1 MIYKLLSSALIVG
14 FLSVGQFAFSQ
25 VANGSFESN
34 LGLPSN
40 TGEWSLVN
48 DWSNSGSTS
57 SSPDY
62 YHTNGTYGGDLPET
76 PIAFVNPQDGN
87 AVMGFA
93 ATGQKG
99 TSYREYLS
107 NKLMQPL
114 TTGSKYVVSFYITN
128 GQRIA
133 GSSSGLGA
141 SHMGIYLSSSTPNQI
156 GTSPL
161 HVTPQFEKQTPLYSN
176 TWTRISFA
184 FIADQDFEHLTI
196 GVFGDD
202 ADKQMIKF
210 EGSSPSISYYFIDNF
225 KIEEVSQ
232 EITISYDNTKGPTP
246 KVESEDEDLPDFF
259 VPNTFTPNG
268 DGENDV
274 FLPIAPNNEDFTLNI
289 YNRWGEMVFTTDD
302 PKMGWNGH
310 CGGGECVAQDTY
322 IWEIGYVGIAE
333 NELSVEKV
341 IRGTVNLIK

>member
-141 SHMGIYLSSSTPNQI
+141 
-156 GTSPL
+156 
-161 HVTPQFEKQTPLYSN
+161 
-176 TWTRISFA
+176 
-184 FIADQDFEHLTI
+184 
-196 GVFGDD
+196 
-202 ADKQMIKF
+202 
-210 EGSSPSISYYFIDNF
+210 
-225 KIEEVSQ
+225 
-232 EITISYDNTKGPTP
+232 
-246 KVESEDEDLPDFF
+246 
-259 VPNTFTPNG
+259 
-268 DGENDV
+268 
-274 FLPIAPNNEDFTLNI
+274 
-289 YNRWGEMVFTTDD
+289 
-302 PKMGWNGH
+302 
-310 CGGGECVAQDTY
+310 
-322 IWEIGYVGIAE
+322 
-333 NELSVEKV
+333 
-341 IRGTVNLIK
+341 